1 MLGWLALILFP
12 LSEDVP
18 AVALE
23 LKNPHSVLAT
33 LATRPGDVVEV
44 RLGDNRASGAW
55 AEVAE
60 KAAAQRIPVVHQAI
74 AKESGRRPRH
84 ATVIHASRGGGAS
97 ARVKEH
103 AGTSLPELFA
113 NAETLGET
121 PGLWLALDRLQD
133 PQNVGAIFRT
143 ASFFGVRGIVI
154 TRDRSAPLNAT
165 VYDVASGGVE
175 HVPFCMQTNLAR
187 TLQAAKESGVWVL
200 GSSERGDTDIS
211 DIPRDRPWLL
221 VVGNE
226 EKGLRRLT
234 LDNCD
239 MQCRLTPTGAIASL
253 NVSVAAAVLMSALSA
268 T

>member
-1 MLGWLALILFP
+1 LA
-12 LSEDVP
+12 
-18 AVALE
+18 A
-23 LKNPHSVLAT
+23 
-33 LATRPGDVVEV
+33 LATRPVDVVEV
-44 RLGDNRASGAW
+44 RLGESRASGAW
-55 AEVAE
+55 GEVAE
-60 KAAAQRIPVVHQAI
+60 QAAVHRIPVVHQAK

-84 ATVIHASRGGGAS
+84 FAVIHASRGGEAS

-103 AGTSLPELFA
+103 AGSSLPELFA
-113 NAETLGET
+113 NADVPGET

-154 TRDRSAPLNAT
+154 TRDKSAPLNGT

-175 HVPFCMQTNLAR
+175 HVPFCTQTNLVR
-187 TLQAAKESGVWVL
+187 TLQTAKDAGVWVL
-200 GSSERGDTDIS
+200 GSSERAETDIT

-239 MQCRLTPTGAIASL
+239 MRCRLTSRGEISSL
-253 NVSVAAAVLMSALSA
+253 NVSVAASVLMSALSGR
-268 T
+268 